1 MATTMTHAR
10 ILFVDQSGELGGG
23 ELALLP
29 VAIHYRENSAVVL
42 LQDGPFREKLEAA
55 GVKVHLLADARV
67 SGVRKTGAILSALRA
82 SWPVFRQVRAL
93 AKLARDYDLIYLNTQ
108 KAFVLGTLARLFV
121 RKPVVWFLHDILSR
135 DHFGRF
141 QLRVVRMLTPLA
153 DVTIVN
159 SEAVADSL
167 RTLTARQDLP
177 LELAYNGIDPAP
189 FDLTV
194 NTQRRALRAAIGVPT
209 DAWCIGLFSRLAHW
223 KGQHV
228 LLEAVSQLLLGEHG
242 ALERRAFGDAGD
254 RGNRSTERP
263 TRLPE
268 VHVVLVGAA
277 LFGEDAYAAK
287 LREWVA
293 RHGLQPRVHF
303 VGFQHDIPGWMAAM
317 DVIVHTSVA
326 PEPFGRVVVEGMLA
340 GKPVIAARAGG
351 VTEIIDDHV
360 TGLLTP
366 PGDVPALSR
375 ALENLRRDPEMAREL
390 AQQGREVARSRFS
403 ETAYLEVVDTAI
415 GRALESAAA
424 KSSAMPERV

>member
-1 MATTMTHAR
+1 MAFAR

-29 VAIHYRENSAVVL
+29 VAVRYRERSAVVL
-42 LQDGPFREKLEAA
+42 LQDGPFRARLEAA

-67 SGVRKTGAILSALRA
+67 SGVRKRGALLAALRA
-82 SWPVFRQVRAL
+82 GWPVIRQVRAL
-93 AKLARDYDLIYLNTQ
+93 ARLARDYDLIYLNTQ
-108 KAFVLGTLARLFV
+108 KAFVLGALARVFV

-141 QLRVVRMLTPLA
+141 QLRVVRTLAPFA
-153 DVTIVN
+153 DVTLVN
-159 SEAVADSL
+159 SEAVAESL
-167 RTLTARQDLP
+167 RALTGRRDVP

-189 FDLTV
+189 FDLSVHTR
-194 NTQRRALRAAIGVPT
+194 RRALRVAIGVPT
-209 DAWCIGLFSRLAHW
+209 DAWCVGLFSRLAHW

-242 ALERRAFGDAGD
+242 ALERRSFGGVGD
-254 RGNRSTERP
+254 RGNRAVERP
-263 TRLPE
+263 SRLPE
-268 VHVVLVGAA
+268 IHVVLVGAP
-277 LFGEDAYAAK
+277 LFGEDAYAAR
-287 LREWVA
+287 LHEWVA

-303 VGFQHDIPGWMAAM
+303 VGFQDDIPGWMAAM

-351 VTEIIDDHV
+351 VTEIIEDHV

-366 PGDVPALSR
+366 PGDAPALSR
-375 ALENLRRDPEMAREL
+375 ALAQLRRDPDAAREY
-390 AQQGREVARSRFS
+390 ARRGREVARRRFS

-415 GRALESAAA
+415 ERALDQATA
-424 KSSAMPERV
+424 KTPAFPERV

>member
-1 MATTMTHAR
+1 MATATAHAR

-29 VAIHYRENSAVVL
+29 VAVHYRERSAVVL
-42 LQDGPFREKLEAA
+42 LQDGPFRTRLEAA

-67 SGVRKTGAILSALRA
+67 SGVRKTGALMGILRA
-82 SWPVFRQVRAL
+82 GWPVFRQVRAL
-93 AKLARDYDLIYLNTQ
+93 AELARDYDLIYLNTQ
-108 KAFVLGTLARLFV
+108 KAFVLGTLARIFV

-135 DHFGRF
+135 DHFGRL
-141 QLRVVRMLTPLA
+141 QLRIVRTLA
-153 DVTIVN
+153 PFSDVTIVN

-167 RTLTARQDLP
+167 RTLTGRPDAP
-177 LELAYNGIDPAP
+177 LELAYNGIDPTP

-223 KGQHV
+223 EGQHV

-242 ALERRAFGDAGD
+242 ALERRAFGGAGD

-263 TRLPE
+263 ARLPE
-268 VHVVLVGAA
+268 IHVVFVGAA
-277 LFGEDAYAAK
+277 LFGEDDYAAR
-287 LREWVA
+287 LRDVVA

-303 VGFQHDIPGWMAAM
+303 VGFQDDIPAWMAAM

-351 VTEIIDDHV
+351 VTEIIEDHV

-366 PGDVPALSR
+366 PGDAPALSR
-375 ALENLRRDPEMAREL
+375 ALALLRRDPESAREF
-390 AQQGREVARSRFS
+390 AQRGREVARRRFS

-415 GRALESAAA
+415 ERALERAAA
-424 KSSAMPERV
+424 KTQVFPEQV

>member
-1 MATTMTHAR
+1 MPITMTRAR

-29 VAIHYRENSAVVL
+29 VAVRHRERSAVVL

-55 GVKVHLLADARV
+55 GVTVHLLADARV
-67 SGVRKTGAILSALRA
+67 SSVRKTGAVILALRA
-82 SWPVFRQVRAL
+82 SFPVLRQIRAL
-93 AKLARDYDLIYLNTQ
+93 ARLARGYDLIYLNTQ
-108 KAFVLGTLARLFV
+108 KAFVLGTLAKLFV
-121 RKPVVWFLHDILSR
+121 RRPVVWFLHDILSR
-135 DHFGRF
+135 DHFGPF
-141 QLRVVRMLTPLA
+141 QLHVVRMLTPLA
-153 DVTIVN
+153 NVTIVN
-159 SEAVADSL
+159 SEAVADAL
-167 RTLTARQDLP
+167 RTLTARHNLP
-177 LELAYNGIDPAP
+177 LELAYNGIDPVP

-209 DAWCIGLFSRLAHW
+209 DAWCVGQFSRLAHW

-228 LLEAVSQLLLGEHG
+228 LLEAVAQLLLGEHG
-242 ALERRAFGDAGD
+242 ALQRRAFGGVGD

-277 LFGEDAYAAK
+277 LFGEDAYEAE

-293 RHGLQPRVHF
+293 RHGLQSRVHF

-317 DVIVHTSVA
+317 DVIVHASVA

-351 VTEIIDDHV
+351 VTEIIDDHM

-366 PGDVPALSR
+366 PGDAPALSR

-390 AQQGREVARSRFS
+390 ALQGREVARSRFS
-403 ETAYLEVVDTAI
+403 ETAYLDVVDTAI
-415 GRALESAAA
+415 GRALESASGKA
-424 KSSAMPERV
+424 SAVPEQV